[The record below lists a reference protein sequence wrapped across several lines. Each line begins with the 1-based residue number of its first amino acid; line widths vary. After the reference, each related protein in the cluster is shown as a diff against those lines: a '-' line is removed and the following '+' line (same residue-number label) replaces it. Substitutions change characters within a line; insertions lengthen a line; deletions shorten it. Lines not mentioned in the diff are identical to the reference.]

1 MTIPAE
7 LIEGIKA
14 VAAIMAAVG
23 VIFGAIFAVYR
34 WYLRQKDQDKDIRA
48 LKEEQ
53 ALICYALRACLD
65 GLEQLG
71 ANHTVPDAR
80 ERLEKHLNIEA
91 HK

>member
-14 VAAIMAAVG
+14 VAALMAAIG

-34 WYLRQKDQDKDIRA
+34 WYLRQKDQDKDIKA

-71 ANHTVPDAR
+71 ANHTVPEAR
-80 ERLEKHLNIEA
+80 DKLEKHLNLEA

>member
-14 VAAIMAAVG
+14 VSAIMAAIG

-34 WYLRQKDQDKDIRA
+34 WYLRQKDQDKDIKA
-48 LKEEQ
+48 LKDEQ
-53 ALICYALRACLD
+53 TLICYALRACLD